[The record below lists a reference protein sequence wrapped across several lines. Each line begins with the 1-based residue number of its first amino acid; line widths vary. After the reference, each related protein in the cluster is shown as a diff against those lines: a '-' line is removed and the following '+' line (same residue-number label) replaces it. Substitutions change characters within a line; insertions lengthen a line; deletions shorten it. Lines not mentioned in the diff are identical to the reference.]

1 MWVEDA
7 HKASLITPDTEF
19 VEPEEIAD
27 AMLDL
32 VVDEKLG
39 DGTVYEV
46 TKGKRRVVPVYNN
59 PPPTGYGLKGPGYMV
74 ENAKVLSALKH
85 GSFKI

>member
-1 MWVEDA
+1 MWEEDA
-7 HKASLITPDTEF
+7 HKSGLLTADTEF

-46 TKGKRRVVPVYNN
+46 TKGKRRVVPAYNAD
-59 PPPTGYGLKGPGYMV
+59 PPSGYGLKMSGYV
-74 ENAKVLSALKH
+74 QENERVVGKLKN
-85 GSFKI
+85 GGFKI

>member
-1 MWVEDA
+1 MWQEDA
-7 HKASLITPDTEF
+7 HKSGLLTEDAEF
-19 VEPEEIAD
+19 VEPEEIAE

-46 TKGKRRVVPVYNN
+46 TKGKRRVVPAYNAD
-59 PPPTGYGLKGPGYMV
+59 PPSGYGLKMSGYAQ
-74 ENAKVLSALKH
+74 ENERVMTKLKK
-85 GSFKI
+85 GEFKI